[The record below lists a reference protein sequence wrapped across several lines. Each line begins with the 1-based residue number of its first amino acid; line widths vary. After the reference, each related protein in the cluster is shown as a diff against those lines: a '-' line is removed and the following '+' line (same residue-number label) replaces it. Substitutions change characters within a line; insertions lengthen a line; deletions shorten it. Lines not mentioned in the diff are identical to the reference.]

1 MGDAQR
7 ATGSAGPRQRG
18 ALSWLVVALSL
29 SLTVTL
35 GCSKSYPS
43 GRSVVS
49 GVEVENARVV
59 DPSDLLAGLSTTAS
73 TRFLGIWEGV
83 VFEYEVFDEDV
94 LARDLMRVERYYRAR
109 GYYEAK
115 VTAARVI
122 RVKERHVHVQIRVEE
137 GSPVIFRQYSV
148 TGVESTPGGMT
159 ALRAVSLR
167 EGVIFDEARFEE
179 SKLGVGKALADMGY
193 AFVTVDAKAMV
204 DIANHSA
211 TAIFKVQPGPLAR
224 YGKIHLQGH
233 DDLPEDV
240 LRSAIKIREGDAYS
254 HADLEAAQTALVEL
268 GVFATVDV
276 RQDTT
281 KPESGKVPIT
291 IIVRPS
297 HLRAIKLGGGVR
309 FDSLRLSSHLRAGW
323 EHRNFLGG
331 LRRLALDAQPGVVFF
346 PTRVPSSESSVQ
358 GPSRLLFEATVR
370 SELSQPSFLEGRTR
384 GILTTE
390 YLRYPLLY
398 EGETDDRD
406 SNLVG
411 FNEVRFSTGL
421 ERAFFSQHVVLR
433 PSYNLQASFPF
444 SYNDKDLRDGVDELV
459 VSFPELV
466 AVVDFRDRPMAPRDG
481 LTLRAAVQVAGHLFG
496 GDASDVRLRP
506 EASFYKSLSRRVVLA
521 LRTSFGF
528 LFPSNYESA
537 FSRGPPDINDPA
549 VIRNQQLLLFRGF
562 FSGGPTSNRGYPY
575 RGVGPHGV
583 LGFLIP
589 NETDCAGDSLPSRCT
604 RRRPLGGLTLWET
617 SLEARFDVTPSLS
630 GALFLD
636 ASDVTS
642 EVASIRFDFPHLS
655 AGPGVRYQTPVG
667 AIRADVGYRLP
678 LAQELGEANPR
689 PEEGNPGTILGLPI
703 AIHLGLGEAF

>member
-1 MGDAQR
+1 MASR
-7 ATGSAGPRQRG
+7 WELIA
-18 ALSWLVVALSL
+18 ALTLLLVG
-29 SLTVTL
+29 VTL
-35 GCSKSYPS
+35 GCAKSYPA

-49 GVEVENARVV
+49 GVEIENARAVE
-59 DPSDLLAGLSTTAS
+59 PSDLLAGLATTTS
-73 TRFLGIWEGV
+73 SRFLGIWEGV
-83 VFEYEVFDEDV
+83 VFDYEVFDEDV
-94 LARDLMRVERYYRAR
+94 LARDLLRVERYYRAR

-115 VTAARVI
+115 VSAARVI
-122 RVKERHVHVQIRVEE
+122 RVGERRVHVQIRVEE
-137 GSPVIFRQYSV
+137 GSPVVFRQYSV
-148 TGVESTPGGMT
+148 SGVESTPGGMA
-159 ALRAVSLR
+159 ALRAVTLR
-167 EGVIFDEARFEE
+167 EGVIFDEAQFEE
-179 SKLGVGKALADMGY
+179 SKQGIGKALADMGY
-193 AFVTVDAKAMV
+193 AFVTVDAKALV

-211 TAIFKVQPGPLAR
+211 TAVFQVQPGPPAK
-224 YGKIHLQGH
+224 YGKIHIQGH

-240 LRSAIKIREGDAYS
+240 LRAAIKIREGDDYS

-297 HLRAIKLGGGVR
+297 HLRALKLGGGVR

-331 LRRLALDAQPGVVFF
+331 LRRFSIDGQPGVVFF
-346 PTRVPSSESSVQ
+346 PTRVPSSESSIQ
-358 GPSRLLFEATVR
+358 GPSRLLFETTVR

-384 GILTTE
+384 GILTAE

-398 EGETDDRD
+398 EGETDDQE
-406 SNLVG
+406 SNIVG
-411 FNEVRFSTGL
+411 FNELRFSAGV
-421 ERAFFSQHVVLR
+421 ERAFFSQRAVLR
-433 PSYNLQASFPF
+433 PSYNIQTSFPF
-444 SYNDKDLRDGVDELV
+444 SYNDKDLRDGVDEV
-459 VSFPELV
+459 IVSFPELL
-466 AVVDFRDRPMAPRDG
+466 AVLDFRDRRMTPRNG
-481 LTLRAAVQVAGHLFG
+481 ATLRAAVQVAGYLFG

-506 EASFYKSLSRRVVLA
+506 EATFYKSLSRRVVLA
-521 LRTSFGF
+521 VRTSFGF

-537 FSRGPPDINDPA
+537 LSRGTPDINDPA
-549 VIRNQQLLLFRGF
+549 VIRNQQVLLFRGF

-604 RRRPLGGLTLWET
+604 RRRPLGGLTLWEA
-617 SLEARFDVTPSLS
+617 SLEARFDITQSLS

-636 ASDVTS
+636 GSDVTS

-667 AIRADVGYRLP
+667 AIRADIGYRLP
-678 LAQELGEANPR
+678 FAQEIGEANPR